1 MIFTEPVFRPG
12 GDRFIEMEL
21 GDEMSFDLNFRVHSV
36 SKLIRESGPAG
47 IIEIVP
53 ELTSIMISYDF
64 ERISYADVVTEVTAL
79 FHAVGPLDGLEL
91 DSRMFYLPIRYF
103 DPWTREC
110 YDDYCAKIAPKERDP
125 ELVARLNGLADLAQL
140 ARVHSGTDYWV
151 AALGFYPGLVSLMP
165 LDPRCRL
172 TAPKYDPPRTW
183 THKGTIGIGGALCS
197 IYPDRTP
204 GGYQMI
210 ARTPVPIWDP
220 AQRLAAFAE
229 SLALFRPAIACAS
242 SRRAPR
248 STTMSRP
255 RWRPAPTSTT
265 WPSIS
270 VSRSATTTSG
280 SAPSM
285 RRCDSNVLLPTFQ

>member
-1 MIFTEPVFRPG
+1 
-12 GDRFIEMEL
+12 
-21 GDEMSFDLNFRVHSV
+21 
-36 SKLIRESGPAG
+36 
-47 IIEIVP
+47 
-53 ELTSIMISYDF
+53 MISYDF
-64 ERISYADVVTEVTAL
+64 ERISYADVVAEVTAL

-91 DSRMFYLPIRYF
+91 DSRIFYLPIRYF

-183 THKGTIGIGGALCS
+183 TYKGTIGIGGALCS

-220 AQRLAAFAE
+220 AQRLAAFAQ
-229 SLALFRPAIACAS
+229 SLALFRPGDRVRFIPAS
-242 SRRAPR
+242 AEEYDHVAAQVEAGTYLHNVAEYQRF
-248 STTMSRP
+248 
-255 RWRPAPTSTT
+255 
-265 WPSIS
+265 SI
-270 VSRSATTTSG
+270 RNYHAWLATVDETV
-280 SAPSM
+280 
-285 RRCDSNVLLPTFQ
+285 RF